1 MKNAY
6 FENVVTVGNLY
17 LAYILYE
24 FENEPILF
32 ICSDDSKELYL
43 CICAEI
49 RGHMRWIVACCQD
62 KILSDLVS
70 QKIPIASAFLL
81 NDKVIAIEYNNED
94 DETSKVINSKEINL
108 LDLPEE
114 GLMLRVSEEDKSSIA
129 QLSLQRSNH
138 ENS

>member
-49 RGHMRWIVACCQD
+49 RRHMRWIVARCQD

-81 NDKVIAIEYNNED
+81 NDKVIVIECNNED

-114 GLMLRVSEEDKSSIA
+114 GLMLRVSEEDKSAIA

>member
-6 FENVVTVGNLY
+6 FENVITVGNLY
-17 LAYILYE
+17 LAYILHE

-43 CICAEI
+43 CICSEI
-49 RGHMRWIVACCQD
+49 RGRMRWVVARCQD

-70 QKIPIASAFLL
+70 QKIPIAAAFLL
-81 NDKVIAIEYNNED
+81 NDKVIVIEYDNED
-94 DETSKVINSKEINL
+94 GETSKVINSKEINL

-114 GLMLRVSEEDKSSIA
+114 GLMLRVSEEDKSAIA

>member
-49 RGHMRWIVACCQD
+49 RRHMRWIVACCQD

-81 NDKVIAIEYNNED
+81 NDKVIVIEYNNED